1 MAVVGGGVQSPGDA
15 DRESIER
22 GSATSCE
29 APRARV
35 AGPRHPVQW
44 RAAAAVL
51 RRRSGEHPRG
61 AQAAGQDEGAAEAG
75 AKPPAV
81 PAAALGFPTPPSS
94 GEEGRDPSDAS
105 SFGAPAPVLRASTDG
120 VSDRLVVPPHGS
132 APSRPPEPPS
142 APPRAPL
149 LSAPPSYSLPPPPAR
164 SLASP
169 RSLALAPD
177 APTAPDA
184 RSPAVSF
191 APAPEARSGASLSD
205 LLDVPVPEGGLEL
218 ELSSL
223 APLREPPPGSASP
236 APLVPPPAPA
246 PPSGEIV
253 PPPSLGLGRP
263 GDRRR
268 APVPVSELLGPVVAR
283 PPATL
288 PPRAS
293 GAPRA
298 PGVAA
303 APTHLSR
310 GCDAPGCSRA
320 GGYLRK
326 CRRRQR
332 PRSTRQWRVSPD
344 LHLYQELF
352 LKLLLARRIEQA
364 AASEVLAHTRV
375 SLLRVRSHRVALLRT
390 NKRRLRR
397 TRTRLAAAAR
407 AHPAA
412 PPLSVA
418 AHSASAPSPVSRSPS
433 PAAPPPSSDGARPSD
448 QLRPLP
454 SASTAGGAVLGGRAP
469 SGEPKK
475 LAGRTTASASP
486 AGGAVRGFVP
496 WACAASSGGFVR
508 SSALSAHGSMKSAPR
523 GAGKNHDGG
532 GSTARGASRKERL
545 ATPRPPPSAATGWPC
560 LGADRAK

>member
-412 PPLSVA
+412 PPALR
-418 AHSASAPSPVSRSPS
+418 RSPLRLRALARVALALTRRATAVERRRPS
-433 PAAPPPSSDGARPSD
+433 FRPTPAAPVRLNSRRRRLGRTRALGRAQKTRWAHYRVRVARRGRRARLRAVGVRGVFGGLCA
-448 QLRPLP
+448 QLRVVGPRVDEVGP
-454 SASTAGGAVLGGRAP
+454 ARRWE
-469 SGEPKK
+469 EP
-475 LAGRTTASASP
+475 
-486 AGGAVRGFVP
+486 
-496 WACAASSGGFVR
+496 
-508 SSALSAHGSMKSAPR
+508 
-523 GAGKNHDGG
+523 
-532 GSTARGASRKERL
+532 
-545 ATPRPPPSAATGWPC
+545 
-560 LGADRAK
+560 